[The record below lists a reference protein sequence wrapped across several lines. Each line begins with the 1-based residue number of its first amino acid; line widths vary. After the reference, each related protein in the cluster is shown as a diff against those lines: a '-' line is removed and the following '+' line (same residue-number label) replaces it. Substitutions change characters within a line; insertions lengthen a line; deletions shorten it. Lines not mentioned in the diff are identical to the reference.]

1 MIEKLNAINIISTA
15 GLSEENKIFLF
26 GKLFGGLDGHLTVHG
41 SLSRFFTHIALVGI
55 YLLAVDDGI
64 FDQTILH
71 QVVELLILVL
81 SVDGILVAHGTSHLG
96 GLY

>member
-55 YLLAVDDGI
+55 YLMAVDDGI

-71 QVVELLILVL
+71 QVVELL
-81 SVDGILVAHGTSHLG
+81 VAEGVGQRRASEIVADAHTVSR
-96 GLY
+96 